1 MSHFELKVHQQIG
14 KEEFDDLKVS
24 LSELG
29 YDIEVSEHSSSG
41 PYASLDWLIPTGIG
55 LLIAKPYF
63 ETFLKKAAEDHYSLL
78 KEVFKKNLYPKSI
91 NPERNEFKLVTTG
104 GVEKDTFFT
113 LHFSIYTR
121 LSSSSGDITLK
132 LMFPK
137 KCSNEYF
144 NNAIEKYTNFLS
156 IYIGNGTEAELAD
169 KLVELDSG
177 RRWTKILWLND
188 RSQEIELVDVVLS
201 SKNKTFVSNRIT

>member
-1 MSHFELKVHQQIG
+1 VSHFELKVHTQIG

-24 LSELG
+24 LIDLG
-29 YDIEVSEHSSSG
+29 YDVDVSEHSSSG

-63 ETFLKKAAEDHYSLL
+63 EAFLKKAAEDHYSLL
-78 KEVFKKNLYPKSI
+78 KEAFKKYLYPKSI
-91 NPERNEFKLVTTG
+91 NPVRNEFKLVTNG

-113 LHFSIYTR
+113 LHFSIYTK
-121 LSSSSGDITLK
+121 LYSSDGDITLK

-137 KCSNEYF
+137 GCSVEYF
-144 NNAIEKYTNFLS
+144 NQAIEKYTNFISVYLS
-156 IYIGNGTEAELAD
+156 NGAEAELVE

-177 RRWTKILWLND
+177 RRWTKILWFND
-188 RSQEIELVDVVLS
+188 KSQEIELVDVVLS
-201 SKNKTFVSNRIT
+201 AKNKVLVSSKIT